1 MSKFLRAVLLV
12 SLTLLVILPASQSP
26 AAAQGGDPNLPPTF
40 MVPEVISERPHDP
53 SAYTQGLL
61 YYDGYLYE
69 SAGEYGESTLRK
81 VDPETGEVV
90 RQISVPAEYFAEGLE
105 RIGDHLIQLTWKED
119 SAFVYDINTFEL
131 LDTITY
137 QGEGWGL
144 CADDRF
150 LFMSDG
156 SSFITL
162 RDRDTFDFLFDG
174 MVSIQ
179 NQPVTRINELECVG
193 DYIYANI
200 YLTNYILKINK
211 YNGVVE
217 AIIDASGLLTDEEQA
232 QLASDEVL
240 NGIVY
245 LPDSDTFLITGKHWP
260 KMFEVR
266 FVESTPPSG
275 Q

>member
-1 MSKFLRAVLLV
+1 MLNRLRIAFLA
-12 SLTLLVILPASQSP
+12 SLALLVILPASITP
-26 AAAQGGDPNLPPTF
+26 AAAQGGDPQAMPAY
-40 MVPEVISERPHDP
+40 MIPEVISVRPHDP

-61 YYDGYLYE
+61 LYDGFLYE
-69 SAGEYGESTLRK
+69 SAGEYGESTLRQ
-81 VDPETGEVV
+81 VDPDTGEVL
-90 RQISVPAEYFAEGLE
+90 RQISIPDTYFAEGLE
-105 RIGDHLIQLTWKED
+105 RIGDRLIQLTWKED

-131 LDTITY
+131 LDTISY
-137 QGEGWGL
+137 DGEGWGL

-174 MVSIQ
+174 MVTIQ
-179 NQPVTRINELECVG
+179 NQPVARINELECVG

-200 YLTNYILKINK
+200 YLTDYIVKINK
-211 YNGVVE
+211 FNGVVE
-217 AIIDASGLLTDEEQA
+217 AVIDASGLLTDEERA
-232 QLASDEVL
+232 ALASDEVL

-260 KMFEVR
+260 KMFEVN
-266 FVESTPPSG
+266 FVESEPPTG